1 MCQPGTNGTNC
12 QNDINEC
19 ATKPCMNNATCHDFL
34 NGYNCTC
41 LPGFSG
47 KLFKVKCTAGG
58 GANLI
63 SKAATQRFKKKRL
76 VHNPD
81 VKTLN
86 DRCFSRSM

>member
-19 ATKPCMNNATCHDFL
+19 ATNPCMNNATCHDFL

-47 KLFKVKCTAGG
+47 KLFKIRFSARGG
-58 GANLI
+58 GGGLFDFKGCRAALQRE
-63 SKAATQRFKKKRL
+63 KAYTYFFIR
-76 VHNPD
+76 N
-81 VKTLN
+81 
-86 DRCFSRSM
+86 